1 MQQQKENTNKKLTVF
16 LVAVTLLLTFST
28 VYFASEANR
37 YKRQERLINEKAISS
52 LCESLDSI
60 TVTLRK
66 GVYSGDGQALEK
78 TGTELCREAAVA
90 KESLSLLSPEG
101 EFADELYKFLSQVG
115 NYTVA
120 LSSGK
125 KQMKRE
131 DAEKLGKLCDY
142 SRALSQGLN
151 EICLDYYNGDVT
163 FDGAAEKI
171 GVSDD
176 GPSDF
181 YSRVNDAAQ
190 TLGDY
195 PTLTYDGPFADNL
208 AAKKSDF
215 LERKKE
221 ITDKEAA
228 EKAADVLGVQTSA
241 LKREADIDADLEL
254 YCFSKGKTDVTVTKK
269 GGYICTVLC
278 DDFALEETISAA
290 EAVSRGEEYLEKLG
304 YDDMQSSYYSIYD
317 GICTINYVWEKDDVI
332 CYSDLI
338 KVSVSLDT
346 GKLAGLDAKPFL
358 LSHRE
363 RDFSEAAVSEK
374 EAKAKLSPVLEVIE
388 HEMAVIP
395 LDTGKEALCHEF
407 HCKDAKN
414 QELLVYIDA
423 LTGQQRDMLLL
434 LYSDDGILTK

>member
-28 VYFASEANR
+28 VYFASEANH

-228 EKAADVLGVQTSA
+228 EKAAAVLGVQTSA

>member
-125 KQMKRE
+125 KQMKKE

-228 EKAADVLGVQTSA
+228 EKAAAVLGVQTSA

-374 EAKAKLSPVLEVIE
+374 EARTKLSPVLAVID